1 MPVDRAA
8 GNPTFSEL
16 VQQQVA
22 LLSTKGWYHSIE
34 LPDGQVIQG
43 MIGIDAL
50 KGRLAAFPIPA
61 DLTGKRVLDVGAWT
75 GWCSF
80 EMERRGA
87 EVVAVD
93 CIEFEEFREAHR
105 MIGSRVDYR
114 ILDVDELTPA
124 AVGLFDYVL
133 FFGVLYHLRNPLLGL
148 EKICALTK
156 DTAFIESFVIDD
168 GAAPCTMEFYE
179 TNELGGQIDNWFGPS
194 VQCAAALCRAAGFAR
209 VNLEYVS
216 ERRAGFTC
224 RRQWEPPALHPTE
237 PAPLLYSAVNNRTN
251 DIEFHPG
258 KDEYICL
265 YFRSAAPD
273 LTRDR
278 LRVEIDGYGAPAL
291 VLVHL
296 RGEEWQANLRVPP
309 GLAAGSHEVRLRT
322 AESAFGNPF
331 RIEMQGPGERR
342 APGQSRAGGPDSIT
356 EPQPAI
362 YEVRNGMT
370 ESDVF
375 YGHRNEYVC
384 CRFRTVESA
393 LDRDSVVLE
402 IDEAGQPVLFLTNLG
417 NGCWQ
422 TNSRLPAGI
431 QPGPHRVRVR
441 TLHSPFSDPHSI
453 RLEPES
459 GAGPRPAA
467 AS

>member
-8 GNPTFSEL
+8 GNPRFSDL

-34 LPDGQVIQG
+34 LPDGQIVQG
-43 MIGIDAL
+43 MIPIEAL

-114 ILDVDELTPA
+114 ILDVEELTPVT
-124 AVGLFDYVL
+124 VGVFDYVL

-148 EKICALTK
+148 EKMCALTR
-156 DTAFIESFVIDD
+156 DTAFVETFVTDD
-168 GAAPCTMEFYE
+168 GTAPCTMEFYE
-179 TNELGGQIDNWFGPS
+179 TDELGGQIDNWFGPS
-194 VQCAAALCRAAGFAR
+194 VQCAAALCRSAGFAR
-209 VNLEYVS
+209 VHPEYVS
-216 ERRAGFTC
+216 DRRAGFTC
-224 RRQWEPPALHPTE
+224 RRQWEAPAPHPTE

-251 DIEFHPG
+251 DILFHPG
-258 KDEYICL
+258 KDEYICV
-265 YFRSAAPD
+265 YFRSASAD

-278 LRVEIDGYGAPAL
+278 LRIEIDEYGAPAL
-291 VLVHL
+291 VLVKL
-296 RGEEWQANLRVPP
+296 RDEEWQANLRVPP
-309 GLAAGSHEVRLRT
+309 GLGAGAHAVRLRT
-322 AESAFGNPF
+322 VHSAFSNSF
-331 RIEMQGPGERR
+331 QIEMQDQGGVAGSTASKASHPP
-342 APGQSRAGGPDSIT
+342 APDTFT
-356 EPQPAI
+356 EPPVI

-370 ESDVF
+370 DSEVF
-375 YGHRNEYVC
+375 HGHRNEYVC
-384 CRFRTVESA
+384 CRFRTPETA
-393 LDRDSVVLE
+393 LDRAAVILE
-402 IDEAGQPVLFLTNLG
+402 IDEAAQPVLFLTDLG

-422 TNSRLPAGI
+422 TNSRLPAGL
-431 QPGPHRVRVR
+431 QPGSHSVRLR
-441 TLHSPFSDPHSI
+441 TLRSPFSTSHQI
-453 RLEPES
+453 RLLQTLS
-459 GAGPRPAA
+459 
-467 AS
+467 

>member
-8 GNPTFSEL
+8 GNPRFSDL
-16 VQQQVA
+16 VQRQVE

-34 LPDGQVIQG
+34 LPDGHVIQG

-50 KGRLAAFPIPA
+50 KARLAAFPIPA
-61 DLTGKRVLDVGAWT
+61 DLTGRRVLDVGAWT

-105 MIGSRVDYR
+105 MTGSRVDYR

-124 AVGLFDYVL
+124 TVGLFDYVL

-148 EKICALTK
+148 EKICAITK
-156 DTAFIESFVIDD
+156 DTAFVETFVTDDGIDD

-194 VQCAAALCRAAGFAR
+194 VQCAAALCRASGFAR
-209 VNLEYVS
+209 VDLEYVT

-224 RRQWEPPALHPTE
+224 RRHWGPPPPHPSE

-251 DIEFHPG
+251 DVQFHLG

-265 YFRSAAPD
+265 YFRTEAPD

-278 LRVEIDGYGAPAL
+278 LRVEIDGYGAPVL
-291 VLVHL
+291 VLVNL
-296 RGEEWQANLRVPP
+296 RGAEWQANLRVPP
-309 GLAAGSHEVRLRT
+309 GLSPGPHQVRLRT
-322 AESAFGNPF
+322 AGSPYSNAFQIAMCEAGCTPHKSS
-331 RIEMQGPGERR
+331 IP
-342 APGQSRAGGPDSIT
+342 QSPPDALND
-356 EPQPAI
+356 PPPVI

-375 YGHRNEYVC
+375 HGHRNEYVC
-384 CRFRTVESA
+384 CRFRASGSG
-393 LDRDSVVLE
+393 LDRASIILE
-402 IDEAGQPVLFLTNLG
+402 IDEAEQPVLFLTDLG
-417 NGCWQ
+417 DGNWQ
-422 TNSRLPAGI
+422 TNSRLPAGL
-431 QPGPHRVRVR
+431 QPGAHRVRLR
-441 TLHSPFSDPHSI
+441 TLGSAFSPPAEIFFRPPS
-453 RLEPES
+453 
-459 GAGPRPAA
+459 PRF
-467 AS
+467 

>member
-8 GNPTFSEL
+8 SNPTFHEL
-16 VQQQVA
+16 VQRQVE

-34 LPDGQVIQG
+34 LPGGQVVQG

-50 KGRLAAFPIPA
+50 KARLAAFPIPA

-124 AVGLFDYVL
+124 TVGLFDYVL

-148 EKICALTK
+148 ERICALTR
-156 DTAFIESFVIDD
+156 DTAFVETFVTDD
-168 GAAPCTMEFYE
+168 GAAPCVMEFYE

-194 VQCAAALCRAAGFAR
+194 VQCALALCRSAGFASAT
-209 VNLEYVS
+209 LEYVA

-224 RRQWEPPALHPTE
+224 RRRWDPPPLQPTE
-237 PAPLLYSAVNNRTN
+237 SAPVLYSAVNNRTN
-251 DIEFHPG
+251 DIEFHPA
-258 KDEYICL
+258 KDEYICV
-265 YFRSAAPD
+265 YFRSDAPD

-278 LRVEIDGYGAPAL
+278 LRIEIDGSGAPVL
-291 VLVHL
+291 VLVTS
-296 RGEEWQANLRVPP
+296 RPSEWQANLRVPP
-309 GLAAGSHEVRLRT
+309 GLAAGNHHVRLRT
-322 AESAFGNPF
+322 AGSQYSNVFNIVVQEPGSAASA
-331 RIEMQGPGERR
+331 
-342 APGQSRAGGPDSIT
+342 APRPHS
-356 EPQPAI
+356 QPAAIDQPPPVI

-370 ESDVF
+370 ESDIF
-375 YGHRNEYVC
+375 HGHRNEYVC
-384 CRFRTVESA
+384 CRFRTPETA
-393 LDRDSVVLE
+393 LDRAAVILE
-402 IDEAGQPVLFLTNLG
+402 IDEIEQPVLFLTDLG
-417 NGCWQ
+417 DGCWQ

-431 QPGPHRVRVR
+431 PTGPHDVRLR
-441 TLHSPFSDPHSI
+441 TPHSPFSDPKLI
-453 RLEPES
+453 RLQ
-459 GAGPRPAA
+459 PAKT
-467 AS
+467 

>member
-1 MPVDRAA
+1 MPVERAA
-8 GNPTFSEL
+8 GNPTFHDL

-34 LPDGQVIQG
+34 LPDGNVVKG

-87 EVVAVD
+87 QVLAVD
-93 CIEFEEFREAHR
+93 CVEFEEFREAHR
-105 MIGSRVDYR
+105 MIGSKVDYR

-124 AVGLFDYVL
+124 TVGLFDYVL

-156 DTAFIESFVIDD
+156 DTAFVESFVTDD
-168 GAAPCTMEFYE
+168 GSAPCTMEFYE

-194 VQCAAALCRAAGFAR
+194 VQCAAALCRSAGFAR

-216 ERRAGFTC
+216 ERRAGLTC
-224 RRQWEPPALHPTE
+224 RRRWEPQPPNPAE
-237 PAPLLYSAVNNRTN
+237 SAPLLYSAVNNRTN
-251 DIEFHPG
+251 DVQFHPG
-258 KDEYICL
+258 KDEYICV
-265 YFRSAAPD
+265 YFRSDVPD

-278 LRVEIDGYGAPAL
+278 LRIEFDGYGAPVL
-291 VLVHL
+291 VLVNL
-296 RGEEWQANLRVPP
+296 RAQEWQANLRVPP
-309 GLAAGSHEVRLRT
+309 AFAAGPHQVRLRT
-322 AESAFGNPF
+322 ADSAFSNTF
-331 RIEMQGPGERR
+331 TIVMETPGAGRDVAPRR
-342 APGQSRAGGPDSIT
+342 AADPGSVTAAAP
-356 EPQPAI
+356 EI

-375 YGHRNEYVC
+375 HGHRNEYIC
-384 CRFRTVESA
+384 CRFRTAESA
-393 LDRDSVVLE
+393 LDRDAVILR
-402 IDEAGQPVLFLTNLG
+402 IDDDEQPVLFLTDLG
-417 NGCWQ
+417 GGCWQ
-422 TNSRLPAGI
+422 ANSRLPAGLEQGEHALRI
-431 QPGPHRVRVR
+431 RTVRSVFSSPGELFFQP
-441 TLHSPFSDPHSI
+441 
-453 RLEPES
+453 S
-459 GAGPRPAA
+459 GR
-467 AS
+467 